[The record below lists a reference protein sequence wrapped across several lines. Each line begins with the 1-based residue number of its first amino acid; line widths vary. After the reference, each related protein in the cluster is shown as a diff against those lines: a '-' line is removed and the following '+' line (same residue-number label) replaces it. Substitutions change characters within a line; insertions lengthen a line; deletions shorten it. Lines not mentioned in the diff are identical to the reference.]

1 MTYIY
6 DVLLNFTE
14 ERLIEFYEWNQTDI
28 IENIKKIPIFRIS
41 SNQLND
47 LLSYN
52 IKLDKQIL
60 AKIKNQTSTYKRTT
74 DLEYTALFT
83 DLNKVVGIEFN
94 REGNILCRSGL
105 LLDEEED
112 IIDECSVEIVET
124 IKYEKKEPLE
134 KNNFYTREEIRKRRY
149 ILKELELVY
158 KEKDKDKLNY
168 LYQEV
173 YGKSRISFENK
184 YLKLKNELEKNYSSK
199 FNSIYEIFKLIYTK
213 NRVCKKICVNDIY
226 P

>member
-60 AKIKNQTSTYKRTT
+60 SKIKNQTSTYKRTT
-74 DLEYTALFT
+74 DLEYAALFT

-94 REGNILCRSGL
+94 RDGNILCRSGL

-112 IIDECSVEIVET
+112 IIDECSVEKIET
-124 IKYEKKEPLE
+124 IKYEKISPLE
-134 KNNFYTREEIRKRRY
+134 KYNFYTREEIRKRRY

-158 KEKDKDKLNY
+158 KENDKDKLNY
-168 LYQEV
+168 LYQEI
-173 YGKSRISFENK
+173 YGKSRLSFENK
-184 YLKLKNELEKNYSSK
+184 YLKLKSELEKNYSSK
-199 FNSIYEIFKLIYTK
+199 FNSLYEIFKLIYTK
-213 NRVCKKICVNDIY
+213 NRL
-226 P
+226 

>member
-41 SNQLND
+41 SKQLND

-83 DLNKVVGIEFN
+83 DLNKVIGVEFN

-112 IIDECSVEIVET
+112 IIDECSVEPIEM
-124 IKYEKKEPLE
+124 IKYEKKELLE
-134 KNNFYTREEIRKRRY
+134 QNTFYTREEIRKRRY

-199 FNSIYEIFKLIYTK
+199 FNSLYEIFKLIYTK
-213 NRVCKKICVNDIY
+213 NRL
-226 P
+226 

>member
-60 AKIKNQTSTYKRTT
+60 SKIKNQTSTYKRTT
-74 DLEYTALFT
+74 DLEYAALFT

-94 REGNILCRSGL
+94 RDGNILCRSGL

-112 IIDECSVEIVET
+112 IIDECSVERIET
-124 IKYEKKEPLE
+124 IKYEKNSLLE
-134 KNNFYTREEIRKRRY
+134 KENFYTREEIRKRRY

-158 KEKDKDKLNY
+158 KENDKDKLNY
-168 LYQEV
+168 LYQEI
-173 YGKSRISFENK
+173 YGKSRLSFENK
-184 YLKLKNELEKNYSSK
+184 YLKLKSELEKNYSSK
-199 FNSIYEIFKLIYTK
+199 FNSLYEIFKLIYTK
-213 NRVCKKICVNDIY
+213 NRL
-226 P
+226 

>member
-83 DLNKVVGIEFN
+83 DLNKVIGVEFN

-112 IIDECSVEIVET
+112 IIDECSVEPIEM
-124 IKYEKKEPLE
+124 IKYEKKELLE
-134 KNNFYTREEIRKRRY
+134 QNTFYTREEIRKRRY

-199 FNSIYEIFKLIYTK
+199 FNSLYEIFKLIYTK
-213 NRVCKKICVNDIY
+213 NRL
-226 P
+226 

>member
-60 AKIKNQTSTYKRTT
+60 ANIKNQTSTYKRTT
-74 DLEYTALFT
+74 NLEYTALFT

-94 REGNILCRSGL
+94 REGNILSRSGL

-213 NRVCKKICVNDIY
+213 NRL
-226 P
+226 

>member
-213 NRVCKKICVNDIY
+213 NRL
-226 P
+226 

>member
-74 DLEYTALFT
+74 NLEYTALFT

-213 NRVCKKICVNDIY
+213 NRL
-226 P
+226 

>member
-74 DLEYTALFT
+74 DLEYTALF
-83 DLNKVVGIEFN
+83 
-94 REGNILCRSGL
+94 
-105 LLDEEED
+105 
-112 IIDECSVEIVET
+112 
-124 IKYEKKEPLE
+124 Y
-134 KNNFYTREEIRKRRY
+134 
-149 ILKELELVY
+149 
-158 KEKDKDKLNY
+158 
-168 LYQEV
+168 
-173 YGKSRISFENK
+173 
-184 YLKLKNELEKNYSSK
+184 
-199 FNSIYEIFKLIYTK
+199 
-213 NRVCKKICVNDIY
+213 
-226 P
+226 

>member
-60 AKIKNQTSTYKRTT
+60 SKIKNQTSTYKRTT
-74 DLEYTALFT
+74 DLEYAALFT

-94 REGNILCRSGL
+94 RDGNILCRSGL

-112 IIDECSVEIVET
+112 IIDECSVERIET
-124 IKYEKKEPLE
+124 IKYEKNSLLE
-134 KNNFYTREEIRKRRY
+134 KDNFYTREEIRKRRY

-158 KEKDKDKLNY
+158 KENDKDKLNY
-168 LYQEV
+168 LYQEI
-173 YGKSRISFENK
+173 YGKSRLSFENK
-184 YLKLKNELEKNYSSK
+184 YLKLKSELEKNYSSK
-199 FNSIYEIFKLIYTK
+199 FNSLYEIFRLIYTK
-213 NRVCKKICVNDIY
+213 NRL
-226 P
+226 

>member
-60 AKIKNQTSTYKRTT
+60 SKIKNQTSTYKRTT
-74 DLEYTALFT
+74 DLEYAALFT

-94 REGNILCRSGL
+94 RDGNILCRSGL

-112 IIDECSVEIVET
+112 IIDECSVERIET
-124 IKYEKKEPLE
+124 IKYEKNSQLE
-134 KNNFYTREEIRKRRY
+134 KDNFYTREEIRKRRY

-158 KEKDKDKLNY
+158 KENDKDKLNY
-168 LYQEV
+168 LYQEI
-173 YGKSRISFENK
+173 YGKSRLSFENK
-184 YLKLKNELEKNYSSK
+184 YLKLKSELEKNYSSK
-199 FNSIYEIFKLIYTK
+199 FNSLYEIFKLIYTK
-213 NRVCKKICVNDIY
+213 NRL
-226 P
+226 